1 HCGSLILAQNQILG
15 ESVEITGT
23 PYSLNYMSDKVIG
36 REDATTVFDARD
48 LGLGGWCLDVHHV
61 YKSTGKIFYGYGING
76 TAKNVNADPDVNDIV
91 ILSPDGAQLYY
102 FDSDDYRHLK
112 TVSAKSGL
120 TLYTFWYTSGLLT
133 SITDSDSDVTTIER
147 ASGIPEAIISHD
159 GQRTDLLLDVDG
171 YLESI
176 TNPATEEIVFTY
188 YAGGLLKTMKD
199 RRNNTYFFDYDTS
212 GRLISDINP
221 AGGS

>member
-1 HCGSLILAQNQILG
+1 MSMLILM
-15 ESVEITGT
+15 
-23 PYSLNYMSDKVIG
+23 Y
-36 REDATTVFDARD
+36 
-48 LGLGGWCLDVHHV
+48 
-61 YKSTGKIFYGYGING
+61 
-76 TAKNVNADPDVNDIV
+76 NDIV

-120 TLYTFWYTSGLLT
+120 TLYTFGYASGLLT
-133 SITDSDSDVTTIER
+133 SILDSDSDFTTIER
-147 ASGIPEAIISHD
+147 VPVSGIPKAIISHD

-199 RRNNTYFFDYDTS
+199 RREQY
-212 GRLISDINP
+212 LLL
-221 AGGS
+221 